1 MLGAIAGDILGS
13 VHEFKPIKTKD
24 FELLEQNCRFTDDT
38 VMSIAIAEASLEEE
52 SFVDSLQ
59 KWGRKY
65 PFAGYGSWFGKW
77 IFSASPEPYNSFGNG
92 SAMRVSSIGW
102 LYEHEDKV
110 LREAKRSA
118 EITHNHPEGIKGA
131 QAVALG
137 VFLARNGFSKNQI
150 RKRLEETFGYQL
162 NRKLDMIRPE
172 YHFDVTCQGSV
183 PEAIIA
189 FLEAS
194 DFEDALRNA
203 ISLGGDADTQAC
215 ISGAL
220 AEAYYLNISSEI
232 KEFVVS
238 RVTAD
243 MLLVLDDFQKKV
255 RVTLN

>member
-1 MLGAIAGDILGS
+1 
-13 VHEFKPIKTKD
+13 
-24 FELLEQNCRFTDDT
+24 
-38 VMSIAIAEASLEEE
+38 
-52 SFVDSLQ
+52 
-59 KWGRKY
+59 
-65 PFAGYGSWFGKW
+65 
-77 IFSASPEPYNSFGNG
+77 
-92 SAMRVSSIGW
+92 MRVSSIGW

-110 LREAKRSA
+110 LQEAKRSA

-150 RKRLEETFGYQL
+150 KKRIEETFGYQL

-189 FLEAS
+189 FGGIDL
-194 DFEDALRNA
+194 EDALRNA
-203 ISLGGDADTQAC
+203 ISLGSADTQAC

-232 KEFVVS
+232 KEFVIS

-243 MLLVLDDFQKKV
+243 MLLVWTTFRRKYA
-255 RVTLN
+255 